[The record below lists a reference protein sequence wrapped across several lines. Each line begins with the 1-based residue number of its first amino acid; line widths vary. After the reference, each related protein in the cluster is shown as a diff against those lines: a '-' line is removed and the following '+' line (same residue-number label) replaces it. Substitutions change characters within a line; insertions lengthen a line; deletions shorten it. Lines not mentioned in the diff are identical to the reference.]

1 MIDKVYREGNVITK
15 EESGEEQIEVRS
27 YPETIPLAEVSYG
40 CKMTLNLGNF
50 ESVSVNVSTKLP
62 SSVEELDDAYATAK
76 AFVDK
81 KLNAEVSG
89 IRAYREKKKAGA

>member
-1 MIDKVYREGNVITK
+1 MIDKVYREGKVITK

-27 YPETIPLAEVSYG
+27 YPETVPLAEVSYG

-50 ESVSVNVSTKLP
+50 ESVSVNVATKLP